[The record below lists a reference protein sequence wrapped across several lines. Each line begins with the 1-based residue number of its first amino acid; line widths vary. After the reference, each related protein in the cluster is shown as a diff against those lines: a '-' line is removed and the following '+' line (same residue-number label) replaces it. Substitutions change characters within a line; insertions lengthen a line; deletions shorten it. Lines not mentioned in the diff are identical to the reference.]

1 MTLARFA
8 LTLTAVSLTATALAA
23 RAACTRVCDDAYS
36 YGGDAEEHVIAAP
49 DPPRKAAPPIEASL
63 PGYLW
68 SKLRERTHEAVD
80 ATAYALIKATASV
93 AVAVAAKEQPAE
105 KAPSPASTP
114 PSPPPPATPGK
125 KPHA

>member
-1 MTLARFA
+1 MMLARFA
-8 LTLTAVSLTATALAA
+8 LMLTAVSLAASALPA

-49 DPPRKAAPPIEASL
+49 DRPRKAAPPVEASL

-68 SKLRERTHEAVD
+68 SKLRERTHEVVD

-93 AVAVAAKEQPAE
+93 AVAVAAKEQSAE
-105 KAPSPASTP
+105 KAPSRAGTP
-114 PSPPPPATPGK
+114 PSPPPAPVPRK